1 LPIGDGCLAT
11 VENVEEVSAI
21 VERLERIDRL
31 RADGTTPGML
41 LEELR
46 LLLSEAEAW
55 ARLEGGEAGERAVD
69 RLREALAA
77 GALVTR

>member
-1 LPIGDGCLAT
+1 VD
-11 VENVEEVSAI
+11 VEEVSAI

-31 RADGTTPGML
+31 RGDGATPGML

-46 LLLSEAEAW
+46 LLMAEAEAW

-69 RLREALAA
+69 RLREALAREA
-77 GALVTR
+77 VVTR